1 MKWSATTLILC
12 GLSALCAC
20 GRSPPSAPAGS
31 PAPAAESGR
40 VVNVYNWSDNI
51 APDTAANFEK
61 QTGIKVNYDIFQSQ
75 EELEAKLLT
84 GRSGYDVV
92 DVTANVLERLIKAGV
107 FQKLD
112 NARLPNRRHLDPRLM
127 ALLASQDPGNQY
139 AVGYMWGTTG
149 IGYDGAKLRR
159 LAPDAPT
166 DSWSL
171 LYDPRFA
178 SRLAPC
184 GIFIEDAPSEAAAT
198 TLMYL
203 GHDPNSTVPGEL
215 AGVERALMA
224 LRPHVRKIA
233 GDGQIDDL
241 ANGEVCLML
250 TVTTNVFIARQR
262 AQEAGGHPD
271 FHYVIPREGT
281 ISWFDTL
288 AIPADAPH
296 PAEAHAFI
304 NFVMQ
309 PEVAASI
316 TNYVGNPSVNKD
328 ALPMIKDSI
337 RNDPS
342 IYPPPEV
349 VARLKPL
356 RARSQQ
362 QARIETRIWTRFK
375 TGQ

>member
-1 MKWSATTLILC
+1 M
-12 GLSALCAC
+12 
-20 GRSPPSAPAGS
+20 
-31 PAPAAESGR
+31 
-40 VVNVYNWSDNI
+40 VNVYNWSDNI
-51 APDTAANFEK
+51 APDTVASFEK
-61 QTGIKVNYDIFQSQ
+61 HTRIKVNYDIFQSQ

-92 DVTANVLERLIKAGV
+92 DVTANALERLIKAGV

-112 NARLPNRRHLDPRLM
+112 DAQLPNRRHLDPALM
-127 ALLASQDPGNQY
+127 AMLATEDPGNEH

-149 IGYDGAKLRR
+149 IGYDAAQLAKL
-159 LAPDAPT
+159 APGAPS
-166 DSWSL
+166 DSWAL
-171 LYDPRFA
+171 LYDPKFA

-198 TLMYL
+198 TLIYL
-203 GHDPNSTVPGEL
+203 GHDPNSADPAAL
-215 AGVERALMA
+215 AAAERVLMA

-241 ANGEVCLML
+241 ASGEACLML

-262 AQEAGGHPD
+262 AQEAGRHPD
-271 FHYVIPREGT
+271 FHYVIPKEGT

-296 PAEAHAFI
+296 QAEAHAFI

-328 ALPMIKDSI
+328 ALPMIKESI

-356 RARSQQ
+356 RARSQP